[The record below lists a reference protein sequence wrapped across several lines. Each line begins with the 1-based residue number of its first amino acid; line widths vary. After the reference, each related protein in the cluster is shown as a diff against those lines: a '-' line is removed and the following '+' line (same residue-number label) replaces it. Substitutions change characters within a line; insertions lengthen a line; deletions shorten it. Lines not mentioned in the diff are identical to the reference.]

1 MGKESL
7 RVSSNN
13 NTESGTSLTELQLK
27 LAAYIV
33 AQEDYRRTTDVHDIL
48 AETKVGAWRRQILVN
63 KLKIIFSAG

>member
-13 NTESGTSLTELQLK
+13 TESGTSLAELQLK
-27 LAAYIV
+27 LASYIV
-33 AQEDYRRTTDVHDIL
+33 AQEDYRRTTDVYDIL
-48 AETKVGAWRRQILVN
+48 AETKVGAWRRRTLVN